1 MFCGLCVEACPYDAL
16 HMGTKFER
24 SSYIRNDLVIS
35 KDELFAAE
43 KRPSSFYR
51 PQFEETGF
59 DPFSEEVTDYHDAG
73 RHERPTDEDLK
84 RKWVDE
90 R

>member
-1 MFCGLCVEACPYDAL
+1 MMLCIW
-16 HMGTKFER
+16 G
-24 SSYIRNDLVIS
+24 RNLSVQLYTQRPVIS

-59 DPFSEEVTDYHDAG
+59 DPFSEEVQT
-73 RHERPTDEDLK
+73 P
-84 RKWVDE
+84 
-90 R
+90 